1 MKLLQHDLPTIPPA
15 TVPPQDSA
23 RAAGLRYVIDDVPG
37 IRRIKHGPSFAY
49 VDAQGK
55 PLRDPEQLRRIKRLA
70 IPPAW
75 RDVWISPYANG
86 HLQATGKDVRGR
98 KQYRYHPDW
107 RSVRD
112 ETKYSRMMA
121 FGQALPALR
130 RRVER
135 DLALPGLPREKV
147 LAAVVRLL
155 ESTLIRVGNEEYARD
170 NNSYGLT
177 TMLDRHAKISGETIT
192 FQFKGKSGKAHK
204 IDVRD
209 RRLARIVRQCQELPD
224 QEIFAYVNE
233 AGDWVDVKSQD
244 VNGYIQEITGQ
255 PFTAK
260 DFRTWY
266 GTVLAAVALREFAE
280 CTSAKEAKGNIVR
293 AIESV
298 SKMLGNT
305 PTICRKCYVHPVVL
319 EKYLE
324 GYTIAALL
332 ERGRRA
338 LKKELRA
345 LRPEEA
351 AVMMLLQESLVRASA
366 RKAREPKSLS
376 EALGRSLRDARK
388 RPRRRSKSARND
400 HSKPAI

>member
-1 MKLLQHDLPTIPPA
+1 MKLLQADLPAVLPR
-15 TVPPQDSA
+15 DSA
-23 RAAGLRYVIDDVPG
+23 RAAGLRYVVDDIPG
-37 IRRIKHGPSFAY
+37 IRRVTRGKGFTYI
-49 VDAQGK
+49 DRQGK
-55 PLRDPEQLRRIKRLA
+55 PLRDPDDLRRIKRLA

-75 RDVWISPYANG
+75 REVWISPHENG

-112 ETKYSRMMA
+112 ETKYSRMMS
-121 FGQALPALR
+121 FGRALPALR

-135 DLALPGLPREKV
+135 DLGRPGLPREKV
-147 LAAVVRLL
+147 LATVVRLL
-155 ESTLIRVGNEEYARD
+155 ESTLIRVGNDEYARD

-177 TMLDRHAKISGETIT
+177 TMRNRHAKISGATIT
-192 FQFKGKSGKAHK
+192 FEFKGKSGKRHQ

-209 RRLARIVRQCQELPD
+209 RRLARIVKRCQDLPG

-266 GTVLAAVALREFAE
+266 GTVLAATALREFEE
-280 CTSAKEAKGNIVR
+280 CTSSQEAKGNVVK

-305 PTICRKCYVHPVVL
+305 PTICRKCYVHPLVI

-324 GYTIAALL
+324 GRTIDALL
-332 ERGRRA
+332 ARGRGA
-338 LKKELRA
+338 LAKDLRA

-351 AVMMLLQESLVRASA
+351 AVMMLLQESLLHASK
-366 RKAREPKSLS
+366 RKAREPKSLAA
-376 EALGRSLRDARK
+376 ALGRSLREVGK
-388 RPRRRSKSARND
+388 RSKSARARHN
-400 HSKPAI
+400 KPEIRKKVLR

>member
-1 MKLLQHDLPTIPPA
+1 MKLLQHDIPTVPS
-15 TVPPQDSA
+15 VPPQASA
-23 RAAGLRYVIDDVPG
+23 RAAGLRYVVDNVPG
-37 IRRIKHGPSFAY
+37 IRRLKRGKSFAY
-49 VDAQGK
+49 FDARGT
-55 PLRDPEQLRRIKRLA
+55 PLHDQEELRRIKRLA

-86 HLQATGKDVRGR
+86 HLQATGKDIRGR

-121 FGQALPALR
+121 FGRALPALR
-130 RRVER
+130 RQVER
-135 DLALPGLPREKV
+135 DLRLPGLPREKV

-155 ESTLIRVGNEEYARD
+155 ESTLIRVGNDEYARD

-209 RRLARIVRQCQELPD
+209 RRLARIVKRCQELPD

-244 VNGYIQEITGQ
+244 VNGYIQEITCE

-266 GTVLAAVALREFAE
+266 GTVLAAVALREFAD
-280 CTSAKEAKGNIVR
+280 CTSEKEAKSNIVK
-293 AIESV
+293 ASESV

-305 PTICRKCYVHPVVL
+305 PTICRKCYVHPIVM

-324 GYTIAALL
+324 GYTITALL

-338 LKKELRA
+338 LAKELRA

-351 AVMMLLQESLVRASA
+351 AVMMLLQENLLQASKK
-366 RKAREPKSLS
+366 KAREPKSLA
-376 EALGRSLRDARK
+376 EALGKSLCGAGK
-388 RPRRRSKSARND
+388 RSKKRRLQ
-400 HSKPAI
+400 P

>member
-1 MKLLQHDLPTIPPA
+1 MKRLQLDDITPA
-15 TVPPQDSA
+15 PEQSA
-23 RAAGLRYVIDDVPG
+23 KEAGLRYIVDTRPG
-37 IRRIKHGPSFAY
+37 IRREKSGDHFRY
-49 VDAQGK
+49 LDAQGK
-55 PLRDPEQLRRIKRLA
+55 AVRDAEQLRRIKRLA

-75 RDVWISPYANG
+75 TDVWISPLENG

-121 FGQALPALR
+121 FGRALPGLR
-130 RRVER
+130 KSVDRHLR
-135 DLALPGLPREKV
+135 LPGLPREKV

-155 ESTLIRVGNEEYARD
+155 EATLIRVGNEEYAKS

-177 TMLDRHAKISGETIT
+177 TMLDRHAKVSGEKIT
-192 FQFKGKSGKAHK
+192 FEFKGKSNKRHH

-209 RRLARIVRQCQELPD
+209 RQLAKIVKQCQELPD
-224 QEIFAYVNE
+224 QEIFAYVDDD
-233 AGDWVDVKSQD
+233 GKWVDVKSQD
-244 VNGYIQEITGQ
+244 VNGYIQQLTGQ

-266 GTVLAAVALREFAE
+266 GTVLAAVALREFE
-280 CTSAKEAKGNIVR
+280 QFTSVKQAKGNIVK

-305 PTICRKCYVHPVVL
+305 PSICKKCYVHPVVL
-319 EKYLE
+319 ERYLE

-332 ERGRRA
+332 QRGRRA
-338 LKKELRA
+338 LARELHQ
-345 LRPEEA
+345 LKPEEA
-351 AVMMLLQESLVRASA
+351 AVMMLLQESLATAA
-366 RKAREPKSLS
+366 RKKAREPKTVKA
-376 EALGRSLRDARK
+376 ALQASLRKVAARK
-388 RPRRRSKSARND
+388 RK
-400 HSKPAI
+400 

>member
-1 MKLLQHDLPTIPPA
+1 MKLLQFDIAA
-15 TVPPQDSA
+15 TVPPEDSA

-37 IRRIKHGPSFAY
+37 FRRVSRGKAFTY
-49 VDAQGK
+49 TDAEGK
-55 PLRDPEQLRRIKRLA
+55 PLRDAEALRRIKSLV

-75 RDVWISPYANG
+75 REVWISPFANG

-112 ETKYSRMMA
+112 ETKFTRMMA
-121 FGQALPALR
+121 FGGALPALR
-130 RRVER
+130 RRVDR
-135 DLALPGLPREKV
+135 DLKLPGLAREKV
-147 LAAVVRLL
+147 LATIVRLL

-177 TMLDRHAKISGETIT
+177 TMLDRHAKISGATIT
-192 FQFKGKSGKAHK
+192 FEFKGKSGKRHK

-209 RRLARIVRQCQELPD
+209 RRLARIVKQCQDLPG

-244 VNGYIQEITGQ
+244 VNGYIQEITGE

-266 GTVLAAVALREFAE
+266 GTVLAATALREFEE
-280 CTSAKEAKGNIVR
+280 CTSTTEAKGNIVK

-305 PTICRKCYVHPVVL
+305 PTICRKCYVHPIVI
-319 EKYLE
+319 ERYLE

-338 LKKELRA
+338 LAKELRA

-351 AVMMLLQESLVRASA
+351 AVMMLLQESLVRASKKQA
-366 RKAREPKSLS
+366 RKPKSLT
-376 EALGRSLRDARK
+376 EALGRSLREAGK
-388 RPRRRSKSARND
+388 RSKNAGPSHN
-400 HSKPAI
+400 KPVIGKKVRR

>member
-1 MKLLQHDLPTIPPA
+1 MKLLQFDVPA
-15 TVPPQDSA
+15 PPPQDSA
-23 RAAGLRYVIDDVPG
+23 RAAGLRYVVDNVPG
-37 IRRIKHGPSFAY
+37 IRRIKRGESFAFIGA
-49 VDAQGK
+49 DGK
-55 PLRDPEQLRRIKRLA
+55 PLRDPEELGRIKRLA

-121 FGQALPALR
+121 FGRALPALR
-130 RRVER
+130 RRVDR
-135 DLALPGLPREKV
+135 DLGLPGLPREKV
-147 LAAVVRLL
+147 LATVVRLL
-155 ESTLIRVGNEEYARD
+155 ESTLIRVGNEEYART
-170 NNSYGLT
+170 NESYGLT
-177 TMLDRHAKISGETIT
+177 TMLDRHAKVSGETIT
-192 FQFKGKSGKAHK
+192 FEFKGKSGKRHK

-209 RRLARIVRQCQELPD
+209 RRLARIVKQCQDLPD
-224 QEIFAYVNE
+224 QEIFAYLDE
-233 AGDWVDVKSQD
+233 AGDWVDLKSQD

-280 CTSAKEAKGNIVR
+280 CTSAKEAKGNIVK
-293 AIESV
+293 AVESV

-305 PTICRKCYVHPVVL
+305 PTICRKCYVHPIVL

-324 GYTIAALL
+324 GYTIKALL
-332 ERGRRA
+332 ERGRHA
-338 LKKELRA
+338 LARELRA

-351 AVMMLLQESLVRASA
+351 AVMMLLQENLVRAS
-366 RKAREPKSLS
+366 KKQAREPKSLAD
-376 EALGRSLRDARK
+376 ALGRSLRDAGK
-388 RPRRRSKSARND
+388 RSKQVRHD
-400 HSKPAI
+400 HEKPEKRKKVVR

>member
-1 MKLLQHDLPTIPPA
+1 MGWRPMKLLQHDIPTVLPPDA
-15 TVPPQDSA
+15 PPQDSA
-23 RAAGLRYVIDDVPG
+23 RVAGLRYVVDNVPG
-37 IRRIKHGPSFAY
+37 IRRLKRGQSFTF

-55 PLRDPEQLRRIKRLA
+55 PVRDPEELRRIKRLA

-75 RDVWISPYANG
+75 RDIWISPYANG

-121 FGQALPALR
+121 FGRALPALR

-135 DLALPGLPREKV
+135 DLGLPGLPREKV

-170 NNSYGLT
+170 NHSYGLT

-192 FQFKGKSGKAHK
+192 FQFKGKSGKVHK

-209 RRLARIVRQCQELPD
+209 RRLARIVKQCQELPD
-224 QEIFAYVNE
+224 QEIFAYLDE

-280 CTSAKEAKGNIVR
+280 CTSAKEAKGNIVK
-293 AIESV
+293 AVESV

-324 GYTIAALL
+324 GYTINALL
-332 ERGRRA
+332 QRGRAELARN
-338 LKKELRA
+338 LRA
-345 LRPEEA
+345 L
-351 AVMMLLQESLVRASA
+351 
-366 RKAREPKSLS
+366 
-376 EALGRSLRDARK
+376 
-388 RPRRRSKSARND
+388 
-400 HSKPAI
+400 